1 MKPLRISIAI
11 FIFLFFLVPSSVYA
25 CSTPVFRYALE
36 RWAADYY
43 DAVLL
48 HRGPLSPDEQKLLD
62 KLRQE
67 DVEEAFLNLN
77 VLQADITTSTEEKVK
92 ALLMSEKLPE
102 TLPTLVLWYPWQKGR
117 TPPFW
122 QGPLTESTVK
132 AFLQSPTRQKL
143 AECLTSGQTTVWI
156 FIKSGNT
163 TKDKAALELLE
174 RELETATR
182 ELKEEAE
189 SIPDEWAIPKIE
201 YEFSVLPVSRTDP
214 NESML
219 LGILLTSEPDLDEY
233 KDQPV
238 VFPVFARGRALY
250 ALIGEGINTEN
261 IRETISFLVGPC
273 GCEIKMMNPGV
284 DILMAAKWD
293 EAAMK
298 FYEEYSETYVEI
310 PEVTGVMP
318 EAPAATTAKLQT
330 EDTITVQNISDS
342 DDQEE
347 PDNMQ
352 STITEETQGVVEVKE
367 RKILGLGLIGTTG
380 IMLAVIVLV
389 VVLGTVA
396 LSPRRKGQL

>member
-1 MKPLRISIAI
+1 
-11 FIFLFFLVPSSVYA
+11 
-25 CSTPVFRYALE
+25 
-36 RWAADYY
+36 
-43 DAVLL
+43 
-48 HRGPLSPDEQKLLD
+48 
-62 KLRQE
+62 
-67 DVEEAFLNLN
+67 
-77 VLQADITTSTEEKVK
+77 
-92 ALLMSEKLPE
+92 
-102 TLPTLVLWYPWQKGR
+102 
-117 TPPFW
+117 
-122 QGPLTESTVK
+122 
-132 AFLQSPTRQKL
+132 
-143 AECLTSGQTTVWI
+143 
-156 FIKSGNT
+156 
-163 TKDKAALELLE
+163 
-174 RELETATR
+174 
-182 ELKEEAE
+182 
-189 SIPDEWAIPKIE
+189 
-201 YEFSVLPVSRTDP
+201 
-214 NESML
+214 ML
-219 LGILLTSEPDLDEY
+219 LNILLTSEPDLDEY

-342 DDQEE
+342 DDQDE